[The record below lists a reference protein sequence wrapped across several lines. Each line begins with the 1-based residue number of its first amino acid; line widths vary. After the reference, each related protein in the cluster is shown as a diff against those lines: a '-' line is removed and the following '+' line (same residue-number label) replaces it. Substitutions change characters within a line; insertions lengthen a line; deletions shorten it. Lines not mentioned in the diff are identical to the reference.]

1 MFFSRAND
9 GSRIR
14 RLSPIH
20 DWSFVSVFLALAF
33 LTGLPKQSA
42 AQNESLTYSYSNLL
56 DGNLELASQFEPFEM
71 VLAVEEGLGLWAN
84 YIPLDFIEQPDG
96 GNDEIN
102 DAPYLDNGL
111 PQIRIGHHGID
122 GNTLAHAYSPGG
134 NGLSYDVHMDSS
146 DRRWTEQ
153 FFLTVVTHELGHTIG
168 IDHIDQKTAIMNT
181 TLGSANGNLLPG
193 IGDGY
198 LFQADIDAAQAIWG
212 VGAGQ
217 VVTKRVW
224 TGGNSTNWSTHENW
238 DQGWRPTAT
247 SAVTIQN
254 SADLRLSK
262 EETIRSLTVGGGKT
276 KLEINR
282 NGKLSVRDDML
293 LGSLIGGDELVSEG
307 DTARVRVATNS
318 SLENEWFD
326 PNFDDSAWDQGS
338 TGVGYDNQRDFRPF
352 IGTDVRTSMQYR
364 RSSFYT
370 RIGFDVEDKGDLEY
384 LGLFMRYDDGFVAYL
399 NGVEI
404 AAANAPDQLAWN
416 SEADGQRDDEDAII
430 PQLFEIS
437 DALPLLVEG
446 RNLLAIQGLNVS
458 RSSSDLLVSPQIV
471 SGVIDHEVLIDR
483 GTLDISGDL
492 VLSDA
497 SASRGNLVV
506 NDGLLRVAGDLTSGE
521 GQSNLELRGGT
532 VRVEGNTTPAVL
544 ISQRSE
550 TKYWIPQNGDL
561 GLDWAETEFDDGN
574 WDAGPFG
581 IGYDEDA
588 DYDRFLDTN
597 IESETQDENSSFYTR
612 TEFEIANASD
622 VNELMLKMRFDDGFV
637 AFLNGKRIAEANG
650 PNNLRWNSRAT
661 RSTDDDNNIHW
672 QEFDLS
678 EHVDM
683 LQSGTNVLAIQGL
696 NVNSDSSDLL
706 VLPELSWR
714 QIGGKIS
721 VDSVDFYEGQILDA
735 ELIEATFR
743 HQAGTFSPS
752 QPSSNGSQPGQLTV
766 IGAYVMKNEATLEV
780 NVDGKTLDQHDS
792 LIVNGLIQLA
802 GTLSVA
808 VNENGGSYTEP
819 DTAGEAEQI
828 ILITDDNIEGKF
840 DTLLYNAQPLVGH
853 QQAGLF
859 RSLQQ
864 SNTEVSLISYRA
876 FHGDADGDG
885 KFNSSDFIQIFQ
897 AAEYE
902 DDISQNS
909 DWTEGDWS
917 GDMEFTTED
926 LVLALQTGRYE
937 SDPAFAIAGREPSR
951 GLWIAF
957 LLVLGCRRHAHRR
970 RNAS

>member
-1 MFFSRAND
+1 MFFPRAND
-9 GSRIR
+9 GSRDR
-14 RLSPIH
+14 ELPPIH
-20 DWSFVSVFLALAF
+20 EWLVVSAFLSLAF
-33 LTGLPKQSA
+33 LAGFPRQSV

-56 DGNLELASQFEPFEM
+56 DGNIELASQFDPFEM
-71 VLAVEEGLGLWAN
+71 ILAVEEGLGLWAN

-168 IDHIDQKTAIMNT
+168 IDHIDQRTAIMNT
-181 TLGSANGNLLPG
+181 TLGSANGNLMPG

-198 LFQADIDAAQAIWG
+198 LFQADIDAAQGIWG
-212 VGAGQ
+212 IGTGQ

-224 TGGNSTNWSTHENW
+224 TGDSSTNWSTHENW
-238 DQGWRPTAT
+238 DQGWRPTST
-247 SAVTIQN
+247 SDVTIRN
-254 SADLRLSK
+254 SANLRLSR
-262 EETIRSLTVGGGKT
+262 EESIRSLTVGGGKT
-276 KLEINR
+276 KLEING
-282 NGKLSVRDDML
+282 NGKLSVRDDVL

-307 DTARVRVATNS
+307 DSARVRVATNS

-326 PNFDDSAWDQGS
+326 PNYDDSAWDQGS
-338 TGVGYDNQRDFRPF
+338 TGVGYDAQRDFRPF
-352 IGTDVRTSMQYR
+352 IGTDLRTSMQYR

-370 RIGFDVEDKGDLEY
+370 RIGFDVENREDLEY

-404 AAANAPDQLAWN
+404 AAANAPDRLAWN
-416 SEADGQRDDEDAII
+416 SEANGQRDDDEAIT

-446 RNLLAIQGLNVS
+446 RNLLAIQGLNAS

-471 SGVIDHEVLIDR
+471 SGVIDHEVIVDR
-483 GTLDISGDL
+483 GALDISGN
-492 VLSDA
+492 LSLAEA
-497 SASRGNLVV
+497 SASRGNLIV
-506 NDGLLRVAGDLTSGE
+506 NDGSLRVAGDLTSGD
-521 GQSNLELRGGT
+521 GQSSVELRGGT
-532 VRVEGNTTPAVL
+532 IRVEGHTTPEVL
-544 ISQRSE
+544 ITQRSE
-550 TKYWIPQNGDL
+550 TDYWIPQNGDL
-561 GLDWAETEFDDGN
+561 GLDWTAPEFDDGN
-574 WDAGPFG
+574 WDPGPLG

-597 IESETQDENSSFYTR
+597 IQSDAQDENSSFYTR
-612 TEFEIANASD
+612 TKFEIANPND
-622 VNELMLKMRFDDGFV
+622 VNELILKMRFDDGFV
-637 AFLNGKRIAEANG
+637 AFLNGNRIAEANG

-678 EHVDM
+678 EHVDI

-696 NVNSDSSDLL
+696 NVNADSSDLL

-714 QIGGKIS
+714 QIGGQIS
-721 VDSVDFYEGQILDA
+721 VDSLDFYEGQILDV
-735 ELIEATFR
+735 ESIEATFR

-752 QPSSNGSQPGQLTV
+752 QPGSHGSEPGQLIV
-766 IGAYVMKNEATLEV
+766 IGDYVMKNEATLEFSI
-780 NVDGKTLDQHDS
+780 DGKTLDQHDS

-819 DTAGEAEQI
+819 GTAGESDQI
-828 ILITDDNIEGKF
+828 ILITADNVEGQF
-840 DTLLYNAQPLVGH
+840 DTLLYDDQPLVGH

-876 FHGDADGDG
+876 FYGDADGDG
-885 KFNSSDFIQIFQ
+885 KFNSSDFIQVFQ

-902 DDISQNS
+902 DNISQNS

-937 SDPAFAIAGREPSR
+937 SDPAFAIAVPEPIS
-951 GLWIAF
+951 GLWIGF
-957 LLVLGCRRHAHRR
+957 LVVLGYRRHTHR
-970 RNAS
+970 